1 MALALDIMK
10 GGVPAGMAKAVQG
23 QVNGSVTAAGTT
35 QGTATELTAS
45 NNVVATATADQG
57 VRLPS
62 VEIADEIDICNI
74 SGVAVRVYPPTSN
87 QINGLPANTHMV
99 LANNT
104 SCKLKK
110 FTATRWLGNLSA

>member
-10 GGVPAGMAKAVQG
+10 GGVPAGMAKAIQG
-23 QVNGSVTAAGTT
+23 QVLPTVTAAGTT

-45 NNVVATATADQG
+45 NCVITTATADQG

-62 VEIADEIDICNI
+62 AETADEMDICNI
-74 SGVAVRVYPPTSN
+74 SGVSVKVYPPTSN
-87 QINGLPANTHMV
+87 QINGLPVNTGFT

-110 FTATRWLGNLSA
+110 WTATRWLGNLSA